1 MREFYVLY
9 LMDAHFDKR
18 DCEEYWNDPTLNCTW
33 ENLNM
38 NDLDLVK
45 TRPIRFRLS
54 DITACD
60 LYSVAHIKYHE
71 LKTVSNM
78 HASYIIQNADKVNC
92 TIPGFKSF
100 AHAMPFIKN
109 ELELDDSVLRVPL
122 RKALLDCGCVSVNQ
136 QQITLPNAV
145 IERIAQKRLIRN
157 TGVQG
162 RQSRQGRGTN
172 PWRTAT

>member
-1 MREFYVLY
+1 MKIKDYYKMNYNKFITKKLNNNY
-9 LMDAHFDKR
+9 LHVDDDNVRWIKLTAAHVKSIEWVIHFLFRLADHGTTTWEY
-18 DCEEYWNDPTLNCTW
+18 DDGHGEEYWNDPTLNCTW

-109 ELELDDSVLRVPL
+109 ELELDDSEPIS
-122 RKALLDCGCVSVNQ
+122 D
-136 QQITLPNAV
+136 
-145 IERIAQKRLIRN
+145 
-157 TGVQG
+157 
-162 RQSRQGRGTN
+162 
-172 PWRTAT
+172 